1 MSGQLPGWD
10 ELPASGSDDEEF
22 SASSSEWMRQ
32 PGHSYAQANAGQGA
46 GSGPANINFFDALAY
61 PETGAD
67 GNASD
72 SHNSAGVANEVA
84 DSPMAYDDSAYD
96 YDEYDSSGGD
106 RQDGRHVE
114 EHDEVDHSDEYE
126 HVDKLPRG
134 DEGYESGGADNDDGE
149 VGPDGRGPSL
159 LGSEDSVFTG
169 STAAEDNDDGEVG
182 PDGRGPSP
190 LGSEAWSEDSVF
202 TGSTAAEDSDQG
214 DDAPSLDDV
223 EPVDDQLDLAEGLD
237 DDPEAEEPPAGDV
250 SETGPGRVD
259 ISSMSYQEIRLAL
272 IDHDTPIAGHV
283 HEHDIAPLRNI
294 HIKRFDYFPAGRAPA
309 GDVPAMVYCQALPR
323 QPEGLT
329 PEQVAARRRRLPPP
343 LESPGPGS
351 TIFLRECALLG
362 AGRAALQSTG
372 RVLKFYDT

>member
-22 SASSSEWMRQ
+22 SASSAEWMRQ
-32 PGHSYAQANAGQGA
+32 PGHSHAQTNAGHGA

-61 PETGAD
+61 PEIGAD

-72 SHNSAGVANEVA
+72 SHNFADVANEVA
-84 DSPMAYDDSAYD
+84 DSPMVYDDSAYD

-114 EHDEVDHSDEYE
+114 EHDEVDHGDDYE

-149 VGPDGRGPSL
+149 VGPDGRGP
-159 LGSEDSVFTG
+159 T
-169 STAAEDNDDGEVG
+169 
-182 PDGRGPSP
+182 P
-190 LGSEAWSEDSVF
+190 LGSEDSVF

-237 DDPEAEEPPAGDV
+237 DDPEAEEPPAGEV

-283 HEHDIAPLRNI
+283 HEHDIALLRNI

-351 TIFLRECALLG
+351 TIFLREAALLG
-362 AGRAALQSTG
+362 AGQAALQSTGG